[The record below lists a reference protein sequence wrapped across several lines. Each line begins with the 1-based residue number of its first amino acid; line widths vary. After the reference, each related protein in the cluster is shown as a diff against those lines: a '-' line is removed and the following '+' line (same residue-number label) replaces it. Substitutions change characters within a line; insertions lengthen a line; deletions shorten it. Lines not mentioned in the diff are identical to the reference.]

1 MIVNWISWRAF
12 RIFIGGGGFLRTNFH
27 SYQINIAIRKKNW
40 SYRRK
45 FLSFGR
51 NIWRP
56 EEKCLWIVENF
67 VKFKILFIGKINS
80 LISMKYFFLLKRDW
94 HSAEGPIF
102 YVFCLKITSRF
113 CCAIFKGGGQMIL
126 WPLFGQLGPWP
137 PGPPLC
143 APMIEFLLA
152 NWIWSPSKLIT
163 IRLIR

>member
-12 RIFIGGGGFLRTNFH
+12 RIFIGGGGGFLRTNFH
-27 SYQINIAIRKKNW
+27 SYQINIAIRKKW

-45 FLSFGR
+45 FLSFGI

-113 CCAIFKGGGQMIL
+113 CCAIFKGGGANDTMAPFWSI
-126 WPLFGQLGPWP
+126 GAMASWP
-137 PGPPLC
+137 PSMC
-143 APMIEFLLA
+143 TYD
-152 NWIWSPSKLIT
+152 WIFTCKLDLVSHKIDNYT
-163 IRLIR
+163 TN